1 MQTQHNIAPKAVE
14 GSDERCLHLKKM
26 STKDMDRLARYID
39 KNVGIQLPASKRTL
53 VEGRLRKRMAK
64 LGLDS
69 FTEYLDF
76 VLDSTDGQDERKLL
90 IDVMTTNKT
99 SFFREDKHFTY
110 LIETA
115 LPEREATRKRS
126 GNYHLW
132 SAGCSTGQ
140 EAYTLAMVL
149 LEATQ
154 NHTGVLFDILAT
166 DISSTCLE
174 TGSCGIYSEQLI
186 DDIPLALK
194 KKYIL
199 KSRNPADK
207 LIQMAPELRK
217 KIHFASCNLMDSSF
231 RIEQEMDFIFCRNVM
246 IYFNNET
253 KEELVRKFEKQLYPG
268 GYLFVG
274 HSESLSGM
282 RTNLTQV
289 APMVYRKDS

>member
-1 MQTQHNIAPKAVE
+1 MQTQHNIASQNVVDANE
-14 GSDERCLHLKKM
+14 DCLHLKKM
-26 STKDMDRLARYID
+26 STRDMERLASYID

-64 LGLDS
+64 LGYDS

-76 VLDSTDGQDERKLL
+76 VLDSANGHDERKLL

-110 LIETA
+110 LMESA
-115 LPEREATRKRS
+115 LPERETTRQES

-149 LEATQ
+149 LEGTQ
-154 NHTGVLFDILAT
+154 TNTRVPFDILAT
-166 DISSTCLE
+166 DISASCLE
-174 TGSCGIYSEQLI
+174 TGSRGVYSERLVE
-186 DDIPLALK
+186 DVPLALK

-199 KSRNPADK
+199 RSRNPADE
-207 LIQMAPELRK
+207 LVQMAPNLRN
-217 KIHFASCNLMDSSF
+217 KIRFGSCNLMDRSF
-231 RIEQEMDFIFCRNVM
+231 QIEQKMDFIFCRNVM
-246 IYFNNET
+246 IYFNNEA
-253 KEELVRKFEKQLYPG
+253 KEELVSKFEKQLYPG

-282 RTNLTQV
+282 KTNLTQV

>member
-1 MQTQHNIAPKAVE
+1 MQTQARVKPRNADADCIQ
-14 GSDERCLHLKKM
+14 LKKM
-26 STKDMDRLARYID
+26 STKDMDRLAIHID
-39 KNVGIQLPASKRTL
+39 KHVGIQLPASKRTL

-76 VLDSTDGQDERKLL
+76 VLDSTDGHAERKLL

-99 SFFREDKHFTY
+99 SFFREDKHFSY
-110 LIETA
+110 LIEKA
-115 LPEREATRKRS
+115 LPEREVTRKQS
-126 GNYHLW
+126 GNYHIW

-154 NHTGVLFDILAT
+154 NHTRVLFDILAT
-166 DISSTCLE
+166 DISVTCLE
-174 TGSCGIYSEQLI
+174 TGSRGIYPERLI
-186 DDIPLALK
+186 EDIPLALK

-199 KSRNPADK
+199 RSRDSTSDVV
-207 LIQMAPELRK
+207 QMAPELRK
-217 KIHFASCNLMDSSF
+217 KIRFASCNLMDSSF
-231 RIEQEMDFIFCRNVM
+231 RLEQKMDFIFCRNVM
-246 IYFNNET
+246 IYFNNEA

-282 RTNLTQV
+282 KTDLTQV